1 MPTYLPPPPLTLSS
15 LPPASCCSGVSLQ
28 KAGGCGRDRGG
39 HAGGGYRFP
48 RLRFKLHR
56 WDSGAGSQEE
66 HRDRFGGIHRAGK
79 MFRDHRKQV
88 SPGFSHILVPG
99 CECVKPRDQ
108 QFLASLPLYPSRDSA
123 ELTRGPCSA
132 GRFGGRSGERHGIC
146 AGPSGAPLSLSCG
159 RNPLSA
165 FQGSGEPHLEQET
178 PLTTVYSEVRHP
190 GQGLRVI

>member
-1 MPTYLPPPPLTLSS
+1 M
-15 LPPASCCSGVSLQ
+15 GVTEGVMVGEGTGFQGS
-28 KAGGCGRDRGG
+28 
-39 HAGGGYRFP
+39 
-48 RLRFKLHR
+48 FKLHP
-56 WDSGAGSQEE
+56 WDSPAGSQEE
-66 HRDRFGGIHRAGK
+66 HRACFGDICYSGK
-79 MFRDHRKQV
+79 MSRDHRKQV
-88 SPGFSHILVPG
+88 RPGFSRVPVSG
-99 CECVKPRDQ
+99 CEFVKPRDQ
-108 QFLASLPLYPSRDSA
+108 QFLASLPLYPSPDRA